1 MSIKNGDR
9 VRVHYKGSLTDGET
23 FDSSYERGAPLE
35 FTVGGGEL
43 IAGVNDAVIG
53 MAVGEKKTV
62 EIAPENGYGPRNDE
76 MVVRVQTSQLPE
88 GATIGTMLQIET
100 PEGAVQVVLSAIDGD
115 EAELDGNHPLAG
127 KTMVFDLEIVEIV
140 QPE

>member
-1 MSIKNGDR
+1 MKQWTAMVG
-9 VRVHYKGSLTDGET
+9 VAALVA
-23 FDSSYERGAPLE
+23 APLANAQVSDADGNTDIG
-35 FTVGGGEL
+35 TVTVE
-43 IAGVNDAVIG
+43 IAGVNDAVVG